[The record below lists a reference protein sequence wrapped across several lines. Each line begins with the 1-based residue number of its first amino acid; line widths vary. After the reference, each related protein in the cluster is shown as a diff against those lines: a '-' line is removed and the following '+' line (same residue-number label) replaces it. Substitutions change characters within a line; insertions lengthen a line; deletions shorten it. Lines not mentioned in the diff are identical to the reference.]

1 MARSLTFAACLL
13 LTLALGVLPAAALKG
28 PKIAFEKEELNFN
41 NVHEG
46 KELTAVFSFTNQGDQ
61 NLVIEKVVPACGC
74 TASQWDK
81 VTPPGQKGSVTLVLD
96 TTGINGVFR
105 KSAAVATNDPAKPV
119 VTIFITGDTVGRI
132 AIDEGRRID
141 LKGCLGT
148 EIKTTVTLRD
158 PNGKPLVISK
168 VENPMKDY
176 MSVSLDPQ
184 PGGKAYKL
192 HLEAKSKEAMEF
204 AGPLF
209 LSIPGSAPVSVWVLA
224 QIQGPFTVRPHEV
237 AFGTIDKNAPNPPQ
251 RSVLVNKSCVA
262 KLEIDSLVY
271 NQELFKV
278 EQHWEK
284 PGERLLLVITPVLK
298 NLWPGPFEHPLAI
311 QTKDSAFTINLTG
324 QVR

>member
-1 MARSLTFAACLL
+1 MARSFAIAACLL
-13 LTLALGVLPAAALKG
+13 LALILGVTPAAALKG
-28 PKIAFEKEELNFN
+28 PKIVFDKEELNFT

-61 NLVIEKVVPACGC
+61 NLIIEKVIPSCGC

-81 VTPPGQKGSVTLVLD
+81 VTEPGKKGKVTLILD
-96 TTGINGVFR
+96 TTGLNGAFR
-105 KSAAVATNDPAKPV
+105 KSASVATNDPAKPV

-176 MSVSLDPQ
+176 MTVSLDPQ
-184 PGGKAYKL
+184 PGGKAVKL
-192 HLEAKSKEAMEF
+192 HLEAKAKEAMEF

-209 LSIPGSAPVSVWVLA
+209 LSIPGAAPVSVWVLA

-237 AFGTIDKNAPNPPQ
+237 VFGTMDKAAPTPPR
-251 RSVLVNKSCVA
+251 RSILVKKACVE
-262 KLEIDSLVY
+262 KLEIDSLIY
-271 NQELFKV
+271 NKELFKV
-278 EQHWEK
+278 EEHWEK
-284 PGERLLLVITPVLK
+284 PGEELLLVITPILK
-298 NLWPGPFEHPLAI
+298 NMWPGPFEHPLAI
-311 QTKDSAFTINLTG
+311 QTKDSAFTVNLTG
-324 QVR
+324 QIR